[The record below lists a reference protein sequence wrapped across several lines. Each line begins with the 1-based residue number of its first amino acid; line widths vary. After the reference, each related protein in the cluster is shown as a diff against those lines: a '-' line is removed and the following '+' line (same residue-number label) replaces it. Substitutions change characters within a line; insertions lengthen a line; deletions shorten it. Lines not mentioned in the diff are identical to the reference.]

1 MVKKV
6 KESGADVV
14 LCQWGFDD
22 EANHLLLKSQLQ
34 AVRWVSGQDI
44 ELLAMATG
52 AKIVPRFEELHPTK
66 LGFSGKVEELQHGT
80 TTNNMLIFKEPSQ
93 TKAVSILIRGGSKTI
108 IDEAHRS
115 IHDALC
121 VIRNLIKNPHVIVGG
136 GACELS
142 SSIHLRKVAENTSS
156 VEQYAIKGFA
166 SALEQIPLILA
177 DNSGMN
183 ANEALQKAKAR
194 QIQENNHQIGISCLT
209 AEVDNMANVGVFE
222 TLMSKKH
229 QIQLAA

>member
-22 EANHLLLKSQLQ
+22 EANHLLLKNQLQ
-34 AVRWVSGQDI
+34 AVRWVSGNDI

-66 LGFSGKVEELQHGT
+66 LGFAGKVEELQHGT
-80 TTNNMLIFKEPSQ
+80 TSNNMLVFKEPSQ
-93 TKAVSILIRGGSKTI
+93 TKSVSILIRGGSRTI
-108 IDEAHRS
+108 IDEAQRS

-136 GACELS
+136 GASELS
-142 SSIHLRKVAENTSS
+142 SSIHLRKIADQTSS
-156 VEQYAIKGFA
+156 VE
-166 SALEQIPLILA
+166 
-177 DNSGMN
+177 
-183 ANEALQKAKAR
+183 
-194 QIQENNHQIGISCLT
+194 
-209 AEVDNMANVGVFE
+209 
-222 TLMSKKH
+222 
-229 QIQLAA
+229 